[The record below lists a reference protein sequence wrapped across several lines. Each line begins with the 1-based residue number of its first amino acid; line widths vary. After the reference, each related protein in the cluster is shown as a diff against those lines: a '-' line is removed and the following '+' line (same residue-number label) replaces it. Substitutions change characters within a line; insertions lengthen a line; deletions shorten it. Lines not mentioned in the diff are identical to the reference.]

1 MSITSASVG
10 MENALQY
17 KTMLGHTMEVYDA
30 VYLRD
35 GQYITCSRDGSLRL
49 WNQESGAQIGND
61 LRDGAGGVRTIALSP
76 GGKVIAAGS
85 EDGTVRL
92 WDMETGKVIAKWTGH
107 TKGVRSVC
115 WSADGERVASGSYDG
130 TVRVWSVESGDGV
143 LRPIKTGHE
152 YVLAVA
158 YSPDT
163 SKFATGGYNEDAI
176 KIWDATTGKLLSTLE
191 QGSSVW
197 SLAWTSD
204 QKKLIAGFDNGSIR
218 IFNFDSTS
226 FTFQQIAV
234 LEDHKDSVTAISL
247 FQNDRLLASAS
258 LDNTARIWDLD
269 TNLPVGSPMQHQD
282 YVYGAAFSADG
293 NFLVTACQD
302 TNAYVWD
309 VHSIPKKAGNKQP
322 SPLPLANVSI
332 RASCLELNGSLNRV
346 TF

>member
-1 MSITSASVG
+1 
-10 MENALQY
+10 
-17 KTMLGHTMEVYDA
+17 
-30 VYLRD
+30 
-35 GQYITCSRDGSLRL
+35 
-49 WNQESGAQIGND
+49 
-61 LRDGAGGVRTIALSP
+61 
-76 GGKVIAAGS
+76 
-85 EDGTVRL
+85 
-92 WDMETGKVIAKWTGH
+92 METGKVIAKWTGH

-176 KIWDATTGKLLSTLE
+176 KIWDAMTGKLLSTLE

-234 LEDHKDSVTAISL
+234 LGDHKDSVTAISL
-247 FQNDRLLASAS
+247 FQNDHLLASAS

-269 TNLPVGSPMQHQD
+269 TNLPVGLLMQHQD

-322 SPLPLANVSI
+322 LPLPRASVSI
-332 RASCLELNGSLNRV
+332 RISLLASLQPKAKI
-346 TF
+346 